1 MSAVSASALE
11 AGRAAAE
18 ARMTD
23 TCTIARV
30 TPVRTNSSTGV
41 ITTSSETIYSGKCR
55 VAVPDMAA
63 ATREAGGQQVVVQQ
77 FVVSVPISVTT
88 VKPGDV
94 VTVTAAPYD
103 GALVNKTL
111 RVRDVPYGSQLT
123 ARRLSCED
131 EQT

>member
-1 MSAVSASALE
+1 MSVASILNS
-11 AGRAAAE
+11 GRAAAE
-18 ARMTD
+18 ARMSD
-23 TCTIARV
+23 TCTVTRV
-30 TPVRTNSSTGV
+30 TSRRLSSAGAFTD
-41 ITTSSETIYSGKCR
+41 TTETIYSGKCR
-55 VAVPDMAA
+55 VAVPDVTASMP
-63 ATREAGGQQVVVQQ
+63 EAGGQQVVVQQ

-103 GALVNKTL
+103 EALVNKTL

-123 ARRLSCED
+123 ARRLPCED